1 MCGTKW
7 NDCGASCNKIYGEGC
22 NRFLR
27 LINNDMWQN
36 GSLHLFYILKF
47 VFSYVMNTHLG

>member
-1 MCGTKW
+1 MTAGPVVTKCMGQVLT
-7 NDCGASCNKIYGEGC
+7 DF
-22 NRFLR
+22 RR

-47 VFSYVMNTHLG
+47 VFFWYVMNTHLGQ